1 MVKGLSGGVDETH
14 LSKGTRMS
22 QAGFFDFDN
31 RLEQLN
37 AHGNP
42 LQTLDDAVDFEAFR
56 DTLER
61 VRDKPRKSN
70 AGRKPYDAVLMFKM
84 LILQS
89 LYGLA
94 DGQLEYQVRDR
105 ISFMAFLG
113 LRPGDEVPDEK
124 TVWLFREQL
133 TQLGLIERLFEQ
145 FDEDLTEAGFAA
157 AKGSIVDASIV
168 EAPRQRNTREQNA
181 QIKRG
186 ERPAEF
192 DENPAKGRQK
202 DTDARWVKKHHINR
216 FGYKNHVNVDAK
228 HKLIRK
234 YTVTDAATHD
244 SQAIDELL
252 DPRETNNTNKDTYG
266 DSAYRS
272 AAITDRLEQQGYRD
286 RIHRKGVRGRPL
298 DERGQRSNQNKS
310 KVRARIEHVFG
321 RQAQFACHLGKTLI
335 RCIGIRRARA
345 TIGLRNLTYNL
356 DRYARLVAT

>member
-1 MVKGLSGGVDETH
+1 
-14 LSKGTRMS
+14 MS
-22 QAGFFDFDN
+22 QAGFFDFED

-37 AHGNP
+37 THGNP
-42 LQTLDDAVDFEAFR
+42 LRLLDEAIDFEAFR
-56 DTLER
+56 ETLE
-61 VRDKPRKSN
+61 VIRDKPRKSN

-84 LILQS
+84 LVIQS
-89 LYGLA
+89 LYSLA

-113 LRPGDEVPDEK
+113 LRPGHAVPDEK

-133 TQLGLIERLFEQ
+133 TELGLVQRLFER
-145 FDEDLTEAGFAA
+145 FDEDLASAGFAA
-157 AKGSIVDASIV
+157 AKGSIIDASIV
-168 EAPRQRNTREQNA
+168 EAPKQRNTREQNA

-192 DENPAKGRQK
+192 DDAENPAKGRQK
-202 DTDARWVKKHHINR
+202 DTDARWVHKAGVNR
-216 FGYKNHVNVDAK
+216 FGYKNHINVDAK

-252 DPRETNNTNKDTYG
+252 DEDNTNKDTYA

-272 AAITDRLEQQGYRD
+272 AAITEKLEAQGYRD
-286 RIHRKGVRGRPL
+286 RIHRKGVRARPL
-298 DERGQRSNQNKS
+298 DEHSQKANRKKS
-310 KVRARIEHVFG
+310 KVRVRVEHVFG
-321 RQAQFACHLGKTLI
+321 RQAQFACHLGKTML
-335 RCIGIRRARA
+335 RCIGIRRASA

-356 DRYARLVAT
+356 DRYARLVAA